1 MFQFMELR
9 AQGRFGRVWKA
20 KLENDEVVAVKVFPL
35 QEKQSWFAEHEVYR
49 LPRMSHENI
58 LKFIGIDRKGEALDR
73 EFYLM
78 TEFHPKGKR
87 ILYVMLLVTIANSS
101 FLLQALCTTT

>member
-1 MFQFMELR
+1 MELR

-20 KLENDEVVAVKVFPL
+20 KLESDEIVAVKVFPL
-35 QEKQSWFAEHEVYR
+35 QERQSWFAEHEVYR

-58 LKFIGIDRKGEALDR
+58 LRFIGIDRKGDGLER

-78 TEFHPKGKR
+78 TEFHSKGTSSGASATVR
-87 ILYVMLLVTIANSS
+87 TTYILCISGST
-101 FLLQALCTTT
+101 